1 MGNTRMTSSSSST
14 RSSRAFSNSASL
26 LALLSAFGGVAYAS
40 TAAAQDAPVQDDD
53 ATQVGEIVVTGSR
66 TIKDGSQAPTP
77 VTVISAEQLQLAAPG
92 PIAAGLAQLPAFRGS
107 TSSANA
113 GVSSAGPTSG
123 SFLNLRNLG
132 ARRTLVLIDGRRAP
146 PSAVSGATDASTL
159 PQELVSR
166 VDIVTGGASA
176 AYGSDAVAGVVNFIL
191 DSQFTGLKG
200 SIEGGVSSRGDN
212 KSGKMTLS
220 AGSPFAEGRGH
231 VLASGSYYQA
241 DGIPSQFD
249 REFGAA
255 NWVVTRDPARPGVN
269 SIIRDYRSL
278 VSSAGGVIFGG
289 PGLGSGLLQF
299 APDGTVIPFNRGTVV
314 DGALVGG
321 QGSRGESN
329 LVAASQS
336 ESLFGRVSYDLTPTL
351 SIFGEASYAATHAT
365 YNQVHTFLIPTF
377 NSPTIF
383 LGNPFIPDA
392 LRKTMVANNLGGFQL
407 GRQNFDMPAVR
418 GDARNETLN
427 LVTGFNW
434 DGPNGWSV
442 DGYYERG
449 QNQQT
454 IQTQNNLNA
463 GRFYAAVDAVRDP
476 GGNVVCRVSLTNPGL
491 YPGCVPLN
499 LMGAGAPSQ
508 AAMSYV
514 QGTSEYVADL
524 TQDVAAL
531 TLSGPLFSTSAGEV
545 TVATGLEYR
554 REQVEQT
561 SDAVSTTPLSPLG
574 LRGVPTSVLIAAGGW
589 QLTNA
594 QPLSGEY
601 DIREGFFEVDAPLL
615 ADIRFAESLSVNAAV
630 RYTDYSTSGG
640 VTTWKV
646 GSVWKPNSDLRL
658 RAALSHDIRAPNVAE
673 LFSGSVQGLNAVNDT
688 INNVTANVV
697 VATTGNPNL
706 KPEEADT
713 LTLGAVYQPSRF
725 AGLTLSIDYFDIE
738 VEDVISAL
746 SPQSTIDQCAA
757 GGPSSPQCANLEF
770 SDPVNRKGLIRIR
783 APQQNLSQMKVT
795 GWDGEASYRTD
806 LADHGL
812 TGALTVRALASY
824 LVDYT
829 TSVAGGAEIKSA
841 GVVGT
846 ADNPRL
852 TATLNA
858 NWRSGAWTVFVQER
872 FIGRGKFQAGT
883 EFYNPGLGEQN
894 KVEAVAY
901 TDATVTY
908 DLQTGP
914 KIQIFATVNN
924 LFDKQPPI
932 LPMGSQH
939 VTYPTN
945 ASVYDVAGRQFTAG
959 LRFRF

>member
-1 MGNTRMTSSSSST
+1 MGNTRMTTNSSSM
-14 RSSRAFSNSASL
+14 RSIRAFSNSASL
-26 LALLSAFGGVAYAS
+26 FALLSALGGVACAT
-40 TAAAQDAPVQDDD
+40 TAAAQDAPAQEDD

-77 VTVISAEQLQLAAPG
+77 VTVVSAEQLQLAAPG

-107 TSSANA
+107 TSAANA
-113 GVSSAGPTSG
+113 GVSSAGPSSG

-146 PSAVSGATDASTL
+146 PSALSGATDVSTL

-200 SIEGGVSSRGDN
+200 SVEGGVSSRGDN
-212 KSGKMTLS
+212 KSGKFTLS
-220 AGSPFAEGRGH
+220 AGSPFADGRGH
-231 VLASGSYYQA
+231 VLASASYFQA
-241 DGIPSQFD
+241 DGIPSQYD

-255 NWVVTRDPARPGVN
+255 NWVVAPDPARPGVN

-278 VSSAGGVIFGG
+278 VTSPGGLIYGG
-289 PGLGSGLLQF
+289 AGLGSGKLQF
-299 APDGTVIPFNRGTVV
+299 APDGALVPFNPGTVV

-321 QGSRGESN
+321 QGSRAESN

-336 ESLFGRVSYDLTPTL
+336 ESLFGRVSYDLTPSL
-351 SIFGEASYAATHAT
+351 SVFGEASYAATHAA
-365 YNQVHTFLIPTF
+365 YNQVHTFLIPTY
-377 NSPTIF
+377 NAPTIF
-383 LGNPFIPDA
+383 RDNAFIPDA
-392 LRKTMVANNLGGFQL
+392 LRSIMAANSLGGFQL
-407 GRQNFDMPAVR
+407 GRQNFDMPPVR

-427 LVTGFNW
+427 LVTGFKW
-434 DGPNGWSV
+434 DGPHGWSV

-449 QNQQT
+449 QNKQT
-454 IQTQNNLNA
+454 ILTQNNLNF
-463 GRFYAAVDAVRDP
+463 GKFYAAVDAVRAP
-476 GGNVVCRVSLTNPGL
+476 GGDIVCRVSLTNPGL
-491 YPGCVPLN
+491 YPGCTPLN
-499 LMGAGAPSQ
+499 LIGVGAPSQ
-508 AAMSYV
+508 AAIDYV

-524 TQDVAAL
+524 TQDVVAL
-531 TLSGPLFSTSAGEV
+531 SLSGPLFSTSAGEV

-554 REQVEQT
+554 HEQVEQT

-574 LRGVPTSVLIAAGGW
+574 LRGVPASVLIAAGGW

-601 DIREGFFEVDAPLL
+601 DIKEGFFEIDAPLL
-615 ADIRFAESLSVNAAV
+615 ADVRFAESLSVNAAV

-646 GSVWKPNSDLRL
+646 GSVWKPVSDLRL
-658 RAALSHDIRAPNVAE
+658 RAALSHDIRAPNIAE

-688 INNVTANVV
+688 INNVPANVV

-713 LTLGAVYQPSRF
+713 LTIGAIYQPSRF
-725 AGLTLSIDYFDIE
+725 AGLTLSVDYFDID
-738 VEDVISAL
+738 VKDVIAAL
-746 SPQSTIDQCAA
+746 SAQNTINQCAA

-770 SDPVNRKGLIRIR
+770 SDPVNRKGLIRIH

-795 GWDGEASYRTD
+795 GWDGEVSYRTD

-812 TGALTVRALASY
+812 TGVLTVRGLASY

-829 TSVAGGAEIKSA
+829 TSVPGGTETNTA

-846 ADNPRL
+846 AKNPRL

-858 NWRSGAWTVFVQER
+858 NWRSGAWTIFVQER
-872 FIGRGKFQAGT
+872 IIGRGKFQADT
-883 EFYNPGLGEQN
+883 EIYNPGLGEQN
-894 KVEAVAY
+894 KVEAVLY

-908 DLQTGP
+908 DLPTGP
-914 KIQIFATVNN
+914 KVQLFATVNN

-932 LPMGSQH
+932 LPMGSLH
-939 VTYPTN
+939 VTTPTN